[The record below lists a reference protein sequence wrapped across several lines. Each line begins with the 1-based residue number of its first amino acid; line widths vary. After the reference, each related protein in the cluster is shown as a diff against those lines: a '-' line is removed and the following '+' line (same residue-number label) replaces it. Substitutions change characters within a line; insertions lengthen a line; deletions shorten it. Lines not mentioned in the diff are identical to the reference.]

1 MACRCPCQRLD
12 SGASIA
18 GRAAPLRIAMRR
30 GINQVATNRSPP
42 SDKDLMALT
51 LGKMQ
56 GFSTWSSTAMSLLLA
71 SSRLCWHQRGDSLSA
86 LAKAPEILVIVTGH
100 AIQFETSPNGT
111 RLHWALRGPR
121 QILGFSSMLSIK
133 ESRRE
138 YVANEDVVAIH
149 IAGDSFFDLL
159 DSDPR
164 RWKDVGRMLM
174 QQEREQID
182 MVVGQIVGEL
192 SRRLAS
198 TIRQLAALHGVRATK
213 ESAVHLRMTQK
224 DLAGLLRVSRQS
236 VNKALVSWEA
246 AGVIRLK
253 LNEIVILDELALKKI
268 ACSYTP
274 SDKEAAA

>member
-1 MACRCPCQRLD
+1 V
-12 SGASIA
+12 
-18 GRAAPLRIAMRR
+18 AA
-30 GINQVATNRSPP
+30 NKSTP

-51 LGKMQ
+51 LGKMR

-138 YVANEDVVAIH
+138 YVANDEVVAIH

-159 DSDPR
+159 DCDPR
-164 RWKDVGRMLM
+164 RWKDIGRMLM

-182 MVVGQIVGEL
+182 MVFGQIVGDL

-198 TIRQLAALHGVRATK
+198 TVQQLAALHGIRDTK
-213 ESAVHLRMTQK
+213 ESAVHLRVTQK

-236 VNKALVSWEA
+236 VSKELISWEV
-246 AGVIRLK
+246 AGVIKLK
-253 LNEIVILDELALKKI
+253 FNVIVIIDEFGLKKI
-268 ACSYTP
+268 ACSYIP
-274 SDKEAAA
+274 SDKEVAA

>member
-1 MACRCPCQRLD
+1 MAN
-12 SGASIA
+12 
-18 GRAAPLRIAMRR
+18 LRS
-30 GINQVATNRSPP
+30 TP

-71 SSRLCWHQRGDSLSA
+71 TSRLCWHQRGDSLSA
-86 LAKAPEILVIVTGH
+86 SAKAPEILVIVMGH

-121 QILGFSSMLSIK
+121 QILGFSSMLSIE

-138 YVANEDVVAIH
+138 YVANDDVVAIH

-164 RWKDVGRMLM
+164 RWKDIGRMLM

-182 MVVGQIVGEL
+182 MVFGQIVGEL

-198 TIRQLAALHGVRATK
+198 TVQQLAALHGIRATK
-213 ESAVHLRMTQK
+213 ESAVHLRVTQK

-236 VNKALVSWEA
+236 VNKELISWEG
-246 AGVIRLK
+246 AGVIKLK
-253 LNEIVILDELALKKI
+253 FNAIVILDEFALKKI
-268 ACSYTP
+268 ACSFVS
-274 SDKEAAA
+274 SDKEDSV